1 MLNVFHPDAVDLFS
15 VCSSLEKVHVGSIAN
30 VYSCSGSDYSA
41 LKLPQVCN
49 DLRDLSVHLNE
60 ASISYFNPFRPMLG
74 QRAAID
80 QVGCQVGW
88 EEGYWDI

>member
-1 MLNVFHPDAVDLFS
+1 MFTRETMVQYIFS
-15 VCSSLEKVHVGSIAN
+15 TG
-30 VYSCSGSDYSA
+30 DYSA
-41 LKLPQVCN
+41 LMFLKPLQVCN

-80 QVGCQVGW
+80 QVG
-88 EEGYWDI
+88 

>member
-1 MLNVFHPDAVDLFS
+1 MT
-15 VCSSLEKVHVGSIAN
+15 
-30 VYSCSGSDYSA
+30 SA
-41 LKLPQVCN
+41 LILLKQSQVCN

-80 QVGCQVGW
+80 QVGCQV
-88 EEGYWDI
+88 EGLADSIMTRRGNDLKWYAHIYVADHETNGTSAVLH

>member
-1 MLNVFHPDAVDLFS
+1 M
-15 VCSSLEKVHVGSIAN
+15 
-30 VYSCSGSDYSA
+30 
-41 LKLPQVCN
+41 QVCN

-80 QVGCQVGW
+80 QVGCQVSC
-88 EEGYWDI
+88 EEGYLDIKIVQDYCHVCILCDLGNETDGTSAVLY

>member
-1 MLNVFHPDAVDLFS
+1 MQFLSWVSAWALIRETV
-15 VCSSLEKVHVGSIAN
+15 IQY
-30 VYSCSGSDYSA
+30 VYSTGDCSVLRF
-41 LKLPQVCN
+41 LKPLQVCN

-80 QVGCQVGW
+80 QVG
-88 EEGYWDI
+88 